1 MKWTLVEKLFEKE
14 IVTKNRSFLNKGTM
28 MIKMDVVKDL
38 HHFNDYQLHYILLL
52 VKDPQTHKREIDA
65 MVGITTQ

>member
-1 MKWTLVEKLFEKE
+1 
-14 IVTKNRSFLNKGTM
+14 M

-38 HHFNDYQLHYILLL
+38 HHFNDDQLHYIPLLP
-52 VKDPQTHKREIDA
+52 KDPQTHKREIDA